1 MTWQT
6 DASSA
11 ELTINKWSMSD
22 RGDYQCVVDNTRSNT
37 LNLREIM
44 PEQPDTPEIML
55 NNLRAGEETKINCTS
70 NNGYPSPAIYWYV
83 ESTNLTMNSSIQT
96 EMDENGRWKATSIL
110 TFTPSRYDHGKG
122 LICQVVQPTARL
134 MSSQND
140 TMVLDI
146 LYLPI
151 ISLRLLD
158 NEETVSSLTS
168 LTSVEFECTSDANP
182 KVLNLY
188 WYHNQLIIVNSTGQL
203 VVLDIVQR
211 ETVSTSRLIINDVQ
225 RMHSGKYECHVITV
239 LGNATATLN
248 FSYCLAE
255 FTVALE
261 PPVNLPIMGEDFT
274 MTCSYWPPLP
284 GSVVKWSRDQG
295 NVIATFDQ
303 ETKTIQYSILNQ
315 LRFKLIGD
323 NSNSSIT
330 INNLN
335 TDDSGNYTSPP
346 SDVIISDIQSHG
358 GYHGNSYNTMTTG
371 DPHDVTCTVQGA
383 RPPALIEWNTGVE
396 PPPRS
401 ITIHDRSLEDIKTTH
416 M

>member
-1 MTWQT
+1 MAAVILIWFGLLLRKEVCYAVTSVNILTDILIPSIGEDIHLLCNFMPSNQHADVLITKDKVTRLASKICFNDGDCNNYNSNSGKMTWQT

-211 ETVSTSRLIINDVQ
+211 KTVSTSRLIINDVQ

-248 FSYCLAE
+248 FSY
-255 FTVALE
+255 
-261 PPVNLPIMGEDFT
+261 
-274 MTCSYWPPLP
+274 
-284 GSVVKWSRDQG
+284 
-295 NVIATFDQ
+295 
-303 ETKTIQYSILNQ
+303 
-315 LRFKLIGD
+315 
-323 NSNSSIT
+323 
-330 INNLN
+330 
-335 TDDSGNYTSPP
+335 
-346 SDVIISDIQSHG
+346 ISDRLPLLFIVQNQTTSSTLFVSWQPGFDG
-358 GYHGNSYNTMTTG
+358 GFQQTFNLEYCPNNTLVKKG
-371 DPHDVTCTVQGA
+371 ECGVVTNFTETSSE
-383 RPPALIEWNTGVE
+383 LDE
-396 PPPRS
+396 
-401 ITIHDRSLEDIKTTH
+401 
-416 M
+416 